1 MARDDREHK
10 ATAPYT
16 RAFLTVYDVWV
27 IRLSNR
33 FAWRCDAEV
42 LLDLYNRHLG
52 RRHLE
57 VGPGSGWYLA
67 NAAGPNPVELTLTD
81 LNPSPLAF
89 TARRVQEAGR
99 AVESV
104 RGSVLEPVPAA
115 AGRGYDSVGVN
126 FVLHCVPGDFAA
138 KGVAFRHLAEVLA
151 DDGVLF
157 GSTILGQRP
166 RTLFGR
172 ALSEIYCRV
181 GAFNNRDDERGAL
194 ERALGAAFDE
204 FTVRDV
210 GDVTLFTGRRPR
222 RATSGGRVGV
232 EGEGVVDAVGDEG
245 FVDGVAAQE

>member
-1 MARDDREHK
+1 MARDDREHR

-16 RAFLTVYDVWV
+16 RAFLTVYDTWV

-42 LLDLYNRHLG
+42 MLELYHRHLG

-67 NAAGPNPVELTLTD
+67 NAEGPDPAQLTLMD
-81 LNPSPLAF
+81 LNPTPLSF
-89 TARRVQEAGR
+89 TTRRVATAQRVVA
-99 AVESV
+99 SV

-115 AGRGYDSVGVN
+115 AGRGYDSVGIN
-126 FVLHCVPGDFAA
+126 FVLHCVPGDFAT
-138 KGVAFRHLAEVLA
+138 KGVAFRHLADVLT

-181 GAFNNRDDERGAL
+181 GAFNNRDDERGEL
-194 ERALGAAFDE
+194 ERALGAAFEE

-232 EGEGVVDAVGDEG
+232 EGEGVVDALGDEVI
-245 FVDGVAAQE
+245 VDGVAAQE

>member
-1 MARDDREHK
+1 MARDDREHQ

-16 RAFLTVYDVWV
+16 RAFLTVYDTWV

-42 LLDLYNRHLG
+42 MLELYHRHLG

-67 NAAGPNPVELTLTD
+67 KAAGPGLTQLTLMD
-81 LNPSPLAF
+81 LNPTPMAF
-89 TARRVQEAGR
+89 TARRVEKAQR
-99 AVESV
+99 VVTSV
-104 RGSVLEPVPAA
+104 LGSVLEPVPDA
-115 AGRGYDSVGVN
+115 AGRGYDSVGIN

-138 KGVAFRHLAEVLA
+138 KGVAFRHLGDVLA
-151 DDGVLF
+151 EDGVLF

-181 GAFNNRDDERGAL
+181 GAFNNRDDERGEL
-194 ERALGAAFDE
+194 ERALGAAFGE

-210 GDVTLFTGRRPR
+210 GDVTVFTGRRPR
-222 RATSGGRVGV
+222 RGPSAGE

-245 FVDGVAAQE
+245 FVDGVAADE